1 LSEGKG
7 FDDKTALAYD
17 ALEVTLDNIDPSPS
31 AKGFCARRPVSWAT
45 AQTVAA
51 LSQAMKKYQEFPERK
66 NPSMRLGEQ
75 QYALI
80 FLVILAFLT
89 FILSVL
95 EKLSGP
101 LLSFFLFLILAMLLV
116 YGVLSEKGF
125 LNVLRNKFLFK

>member
-1 LSEGKG
+1 
-7 FDDKTALAYD
+7 
-17 ALEVTLDNIDPSPS
+17 
-31 AKGFCARRPVSWAT
+31 
-45 AQTVAA
+45 
-51 LSQAMKKYQEFPERK
+51 
-66 NPSMRLGEQ
+66 MRLGEQ

-116 YGVLSEKGF
+116 YGVLSEKAF
-125 LNVLRNKFLFK
+125 LSVLRNKFLFK